1 MDIRQKENLLI
12 EIEELTR
19 RTLRN
24 YPSYFMSREDEITES
39 IGDERDE
46 LINEIYFEYVSSETQ
61 DLFGFLDSLISEEDY
76 NISDNVKQSLNEFKE
91 GILNLRMEWNT
102 YYYLDDL
109 YEEYLSQ
116 LKNSIFNSNKVNTT
130 LDVIKHYRANKSSMH
145 RCDELLNS
153 YK

>member
-61 DLFGFLDSLISEEDY
+61 DLFGFLDSLIGEEDY

-116 LKNSIFNSNKVNTT
+116 LKNSIFNTNKVNTT
-130 LDVIKHYRANKSSMH
+130 LDVIKHYSANKSSMH

>member
-1 MDIRQKENLLI
+1 MSQNTIAHVVKKLRQSISGKYRYLKYNKRSRQHGYKTKRESFNRD
-12 EIEELTR
+12 R
-19 RTLRN
+19 RINEKNTTKL
-24 YPSYFMSREDEITES
+24 PSYFMSREDEITES

-116 LKNSIFNSNKVNTT
+116 LKNMYF
-130 LDVIKHYRANKSSMH
+130 
-145 RCDELLNS
+145 
-153 YK
+153 